1 MPKPGYHALAK
12 QAINSANSN
21 LTDDLYKRRNMS
33 AQPKIYLTPAEYLAF
48 ERTQEYKSEYWAG
61 QVLAMAG
68 ASERHN
74 LIETNVI
81 IALGSQLRGKSCKVY
96 PSDMRVKVPA
106 TGLYT
111 YPDVTVMC
119 GKAQFEDIDRDTLLN
134 PTVIVEILSKSTENY
149 DRGKKFQNYR
159 TLESLT
165 EYVLIAQDAV
175 HIEHYIRQPD
185 NQWLLSEA
193 KDLSAVVDL
202 PTIQC
207 TLALIDVYDKVDI
220 EPPLNLNGHGG

>member
-1 MPKPGYHALAK
+1 MA
-12 QAINSANSN
+12 
-21 LTDDLYKRRNMS
+21 
-33 AQPKIYLTPAEYLAF
+33 AQPQIRLTPAEYLAF
-48 ERTQEYKSEYWAG
+48 ERKCEFKSEYWAG
-61 QVLAMAG
+61 QVFAMAG

-106 TGLYT
+106 TDLYT
-111 YPDVTVMC
+111 YPDVTIVC
-119 GKAQFEDIDRDTLLN
+119 GKAQFDDVERDTLLN

-175 HIEHYIRQPD
+175 HIEHYVRQSD

-193 KDLSAVVDL
+193 KDLSAVVEL

-207 TLALIDVYDKVDI
+207 TLALIDVYDKVEI
-220 EPPLNLNGHGG
+220 EPPSGLNGHNG

>member
-1 MPKPGYHALAK
+1 
-12 QAINSANSN
+12 
-21 LTDDLYKRRNMS
+21 MS
-33 AQPKIYLTPAEYLAF
+33 AQPQIRLTPAEYLAF
-48 ERTQEYKSEYWAG
+48 ERKCEFKNEYWAG
-61 QVLAMAG
+61 QVFAMSG

-74 LIETNVI
+74 LIETNVVS
-81 IALGSQLRGKSCKVY
+81 ALHTQLRGRSCKVY
-96 PSDMRVKVPA
+96 PSHMRVKIPA

-134 PTVIVEILSKSTENY
+134 PSVIVEILSKSTEGY

-193 KDLSAVVDL
+193 KDLSAVAGL

-207 TLALIDVYDKVDI
+207 SLVLIDVYDKVDL
-220 EPPLNLNGHGG
+220 EPPSGLNGHNG

>member
-1 MPKPGYHALAK
+1 
-12 QAINSANSN
+12 
-21 LTDDLYKRRNMS
+21 MS
-33 AQPKIYLTPAEYLAF
+33 AQLKIYLTEAEYLAF
-48 ERTQEYKSEYWAG
+48 ERKQEYKSEYWAG
-61 QVLAMAG
+61 QVFAMAG

-81 IALGSQLRGKSCKVY
+81 SALHTQLRGRSCKVY
-96 PSDMRVKVPA
+96 SSDMRVRIDA

-119 GKAQFEDIDRDTLLN
+119 GKAQFSDDHRDTLLN
-134 PTVIVEILSKSTENY
+134 PGVIVEILSKSTETY

-159 TLESLT
+159 TVESLR
-165 EYVLIAQDAV
+165 EYILIEQDSV
-175 HIEHYIRQPD
+175 HIEHYVRQPN

-193 KDLSAVVDL
+193 KGLSTGVDL

-207 TLALIDVYDKVDI
+207 TLALSDVYDKVDL
-220 EPPLNLNGHGG
+220 EPPSNLVNGANGEAHAS